1 MRYIYAFLPTFLL
14 SVIYYNGIGQ
24 IPHSK
29 HGHLYSTVQVSMYST
44 EYATGAGPHVSFGYN
59 DNSMAFGPGVG
70 VLIMGADQPY
80 IPLYFQMMYT
90 GGKKKLSPM
99 ANFRIGK
106 GFYKG
111 SAAFVGEDS
120 YVNAG
125 FYAEALGG
133 LAVKFKKAKI
143 HLFGGVTLMSFH
155 TPAYETN
162 TFHESIFNAGIGF
175 FTTN

>member
-24 IPHSK
+24 IPSK
-29 HGHLYSTVQVSMYST
+29 PGKIYSTVQAIGYST
-44 EYATGAGPHVSFGYN
+44 AYATGGGAHVSFGAH
-59 DNSMAFGPGVG
+59 SKGLGIGPGVG
-70 VLIMGADQPY
+70 LILLGTSAPY
-80 IPLYFQMMYT
+80 IPLYLNFLYA
-90 GGKKKLSPM
+90 GGKNKLSPM
-99 ANFRIGK
+99 CNFRVGK

-111 SAAFVGEDS
+111 SAEFIGESS
-120 YVNAG
+120 YVKAG
-125 FYAEALGG
+125 FYADAVGG
-133 LAVKFKKAKI
+133 LAIKFKKAKI
-143 HLFGGVTLMSFH
+143 HLFGGVTLMSFS